1 MKAENH
7 NCKTAFIGGANIFHA
22 SQHLAQSVQPAE
34 PFAVEVIQKREEIT
48 QKREEIIQKREEII
62 NILSTGYFTLAAL
75 SKKTGITT
83 TACYERLKRLAREG
97 SVKSRQCVGTRAR
110 EYTLGRPSEAT
121 LTVTEQVLNVIRSEP
136 FITSGQISK
145 KLGIPKTTN
154 VLARLVA
161 QGVITRRKDRLR
173 IYVYYIA

>member
-1 MKAENH
+1 MKAEKH

-34 PFAVEVIQKREEIT
+34 PFAVEVI